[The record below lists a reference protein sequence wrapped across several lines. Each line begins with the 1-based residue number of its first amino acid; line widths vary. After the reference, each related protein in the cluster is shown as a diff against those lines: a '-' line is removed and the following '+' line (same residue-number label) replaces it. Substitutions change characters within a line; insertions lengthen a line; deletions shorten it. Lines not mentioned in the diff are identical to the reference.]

1 MTVTGAQ
8 AVWFIT
14 VGRVNLRYALSCGVS
29 IRFFFPPFLVLYR
42 HQFTIWK
49 NSLRRATK
57 QHLANK
63 WITQCGTTSIF
74 LFFFYSLVLAHGE
87 VIKQDEGFI
96 ISARDA
102 DQFWPHVSWGR
113 IV

>member
-1 MTVTGAQ
+1 MSV
-8 AVWFIT
+8 F
-14 VGRVNLRYALSCGVS
+14 VS
-29 IRFFFPPFLVLYR
+29 FFPLPSVVSTSVHYLEE
-42 HQFTIWK
+42 
-49 NSLRRATK
+49 
-57 QHLANK
+57 LAASSYEAALGQQMDN
-63 WITQCGTTSIF
+63 TF

-113 IV
+113 VV

>member
-29 IRFFFPPFLVLYR
+29 ICFFFPPLPSVVSTSVHYLEELAASSYEAALGQQMDNTMR
-42 HQFTIWK
+42 HYIHI
-49 NSLRRATK
+49 S
-57 QHLANK
+57 
-63 WITQCGTTSIF
+63 
-74 LFFFYSLVLAHGE
+74 FFFYSLVLAHGE